1 VGKRDH
7 FLPQHYLRQF
17 AVAETDQVAIATI
30 NPRRYVG
37 LGSIDRQCQKN
48 FFYEKD
54 QGLSDIL
61 WRSENDLAPVLLNV
75 TKRMDFDSKQR
86 VALNLLAAVLHL
98 RTKSAVEHAKI
109 FPRRIAHEV
118 ITHGI
123 RTGRLPEPKGGWRED
138 MMDFGGVPGTLI
150 KEGVIPCW
158 MEMQTLECKLL
169 TAPSENWFVTSD
181 NPVAILNQFCVGAH
195 PVRSFVGFSLSGF
208 QLLLPLSPRVC
219 AFFYD
224 AKVYKVGTRRRRR
237 LLEISSEDVAI
248 VNSLQVQSA
257 DNCLYFHDP
266 ESAQKVEEL
275 IRSFGHLRTPI
286 TDTLRTYPGRKESE
300 EILHHKSRSV
310 RLPVVWSFCRRRR
323 RVTYKAGDRRD
334 PAWSYAIE
342 QLSDDLH
349 RNPGGEGVFQRL
361 KRLGFYDGPTEAA

>member
-1 VGKRDH
+1 MGKRDH

-17 AVAETDQVAIATI
+17 AVTETDQVAIATI

-37 LGSIDRQCQKN
+37 LGSIDRQYQKN

-138 MMDFGGVPGTLI
+138 MTDF
-150 KEGVIPCW
+150 CW
-158 MEMQTLECKLL
+158 G
-169 TAPSENWFVTSD
+169 S
-181 NPVAILNQFCVGAH
+181 
-195 PVRSFVGFSLSGF
+195 R
-208 QLLLPLSPRVC
+208 
-219 AFFYD
+219 
-224 AKVYKVGTRRRRR
+224 
-237 LLEISSEDVAI
+237 
-248 VNSLQVQSA
+248 
-257 DNCLYFHDP
+257 NCD
-266 ESAQKVEEL
+266 
-275 IRSFGHLRTPI
+275 
-286 TDTLRTYPGRKESE
+286 
-300 EILHHKSRSV
+300 
-310 RLPVVWSFCRRRR
+310 
-323 RVTYKAGDRRD
+323 
-334 PAWSYAIE
+334 
-342 QLSDDLH
+342 
-349 RNPGGEGVFQRL
+349 
-361 KRLGFYDGPTEAA
+361 

>member
-1 VGKRDH
+1 MCRCTATDQSIRHRGTRSDAGKANGDALALVGKRDH
-7 FLPQHYLRQF
+7 FVPQHYLRQF

-54 QGLSDIL
+54 EGLSDIL
-61 WRSENDLAPVLLNV
+61 WRSEHDLAPVLLNV

-138 MMDFGGVPGTLI
+138 MTDFAGVPGTLI

-195 PVRSFVGFSLSGF
+195 PVRSFARMRESKL
-208 QLLLPLSPRVC
+208 RH
-219 AFFYD
+219 
-224 AKVYKVGTRRRRR
+224 AKRRLHVKCKRRR
-237 LLEISSEDVAI
+237 
-248 VNSLQVQSA
+248 
-257 DNCLYFHDP
+257 C
-266 ESAQKVEEL
+266 
-275 IRSFGHLRTPI
+275 RS
-286 TDTLRTYPGRKESE
+286 
-300 EILHHKSRSV
+300 
-310 RLPVVWSFCRRRR
+310 
-323 RVTYKAGDRRD
+323 
-334 PAWSYAIE
+334 
-342 QLSDDLH
+342 
-349 RNPGGEGVFQRL
+349 
-361 KRLGFYDGPTEAA
+361 